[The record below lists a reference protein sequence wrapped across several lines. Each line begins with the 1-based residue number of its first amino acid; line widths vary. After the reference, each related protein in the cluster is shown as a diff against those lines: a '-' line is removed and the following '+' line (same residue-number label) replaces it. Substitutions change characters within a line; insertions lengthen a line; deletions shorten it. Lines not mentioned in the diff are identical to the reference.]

1 MAKLLRAAVLL
12 GCFFLVNQS
21 IKAQD
26 IREQSAVINQKKI
39 AYKTYGLSARKPGE
53 PVIVFEQ
60 GMGGGAWEQLYAFLP
75 ASAARFEYSRNGIG
89 SSEPDTSLHT
99 HAAVVN
105 RLHSLLQELNIAPPY
120 LLVGH
125 SVGGAYIRLFAARFP
140 GETAGL
146 VFIDPTDFMLTA
158 AEDAQAKMGSKSKT
172 GYRQIWLINL
182 KEMSGNSGIPEGPRT
197 EMQREYRLA
206 QKGFFT
212 EYEGLG
218 KLPDI
223 PVTVLIA
230 YQKPE
235 EQYEAEMN
243 TRLKLGINRNSWWQQ
258 YDQFRI
264 THFTDL
270 VRNNRGSQLILLPG
284 YSHGIHFQDPPLA
297 GTAITR
303 VYQAAVSPARN

>member
-1 MAKLLRAAVLL
+1 MTNLLRSAVLL
-12 GCFFLVNQS
+12 GCFFLINQS
-21 IKAQD
+21 TKAQD
-26 IREQSAVINQKKI
+26 NREQTTVIDQKKI
-39 AYKTYGLSARKPGE
+39 AYKTYGLSARKAGE

-75 ASAARFEYSRNGIG
+75 AAAARFEYSRNGIG
-89 SSEPDTSLHT
+89 SSEPDTSLQTHT
-99 HAAVVN
+99 AVVN
-105 RLHSLLQELNIAPPY
+105 RLHILLQELKIAPPY

-158 AEDAQAKMGSKSKT
+158 AEDIRAKMENKSKT
-172 GYRQIWLINL
+172 SYREIWLINL
-182 KEMSGNSGIPEGPRT
+182 KEMSGNSDIPLGPRR

-212 EYEGLG
+212 EYRELG

-223 PVTVLIA
+223 PVTVLIS

-243 TRLKLGINRNSWWQQ
+243 ARLKLGINREAWWRA
-258 YDQFRI
+258 YDQLRI
-264 THFTDL
+264 SHYSDL
-270 VRNNRGSQLILLPG
+270 IRNNHASALILLPR
-284 YSHGIHFQDPPLA
+284 YSHGIHFQDPELSGA
-297 GTAITR
+297 AISR
-303 VYQAAVSPARN
+303 VYQAILKPAQ

>member
-1 MAKLLRAAVLL
+1 MTNLLRAAVLL
-12 GCFFLVNQS
+12 CCFFLVNLS
-21 IKAQD
+21 TKGQD
-26 IREQSAVINQKKI
+26 NSEQTTVINQKKI
-39 AYKTYGLSARKPGE
+39 AYKTYGLLTRKPGE

-99 HAAVVN
+99 HADVVN
-105 RLHSLLQELNIAPPY
+105 RLHSLLQELKIAPPY

-146 VFIDPTDFMLTA
+146 VFIDPTDFMLTT
-158 AEDAQAKMGSKSKT
+158 AEDAQAKIDSKSKT

-182 KEMSGNSGIPEGPRT
+182 KEMSGNSGIPVGPRT

-212 EYEGLG
+212 EYRELG

-223 PVTVLIA
+223 PVTVLIS

-235 EQYEAEMN
+235 EHYEAEMN
-243 TRLKLGINRNSWWQQ
+243 TRLKLGINRDSWWRA
-258 YDQFRI
+258 YDQLRI

-270 VRNNRGSQLILLPG
+270 IRTNHGSQLILLPG
-284 YSHGIHFQDPPLA
+284 YSHGIHFQDPELSGA
-297 GTAITR
+297 AISR
-303 VYQAAVSPARN
+303 VYQAILKPAQ